1 MEDAKNLLKL
11 IRLLLV
17 RVRLGGNGSSEGYV
31 EGLGFNGQWGGLCGD
46 AFDLNDANVICR
58 MLGFPSA
65 IAALGSS
72 IADDLYGTAPS
83 GDNFVLDDLECFGNE
98 TSVFDCLHSGEW
110 NENCLATEIAGV
122 KCATS
127 KL

>member
-1 MEDAKNLLKL
+1 M
-11 IRLLLV
+11 
-17 RVRLGGNGSSEGYV
+17 RLGGTGSPGKEGYV
-31 EGLGFNGQWGGLCGD
+31 EALGLNGVWGGVCD
-46 AFDLNDANVICR
+46 DQFDFNDANVICR

-83 GDNFVLDDLECFGNE
+83 GDNFVLSDLECSGNE

-110 NENCLATEIAGV
+110 NEKCIATEIAGV

-127 KL
+127 KLRIMSEYY